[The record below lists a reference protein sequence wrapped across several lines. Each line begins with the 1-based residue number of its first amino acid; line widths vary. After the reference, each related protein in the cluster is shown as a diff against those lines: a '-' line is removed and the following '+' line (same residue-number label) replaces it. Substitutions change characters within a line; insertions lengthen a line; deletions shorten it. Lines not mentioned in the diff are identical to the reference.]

1 MQLDSMSRDYEL
13 DPEHK
18 KAALP
23 AAMRGGSK
31 DAADS
36 HIQTQEEFHVPE
48 YLFAFVY
55 RLAAQWYV
63 QGPLCAFLTNT
74 ALVLEE

>member
-31 DAADS
+31 DAADCMQVLRGIRLYLGLPSREVRGTTCLAAAVTFS
-36 HIQTQEEFHVPE
+36 HITI
-48 YLFAFVY
+48 
-55 RLAAQWYV
+55 
-63 QGPLCAFLTNT
+63 
-74 ALVLEE
+74 